1 MKGTMM
7 GHGAAA
13 ASTVCGIALMLFGK
27 SVMHSGPVGDGGMYG
42 LFGVLLIAAGGLLTI
57 VTIGL
62 WLFGTL
68 SQLFGPRAVIGAIGL
83 LVLAGYFSRPFLGRG
98 PIQAASW
105 GGDIRAGPG
114 PEHEVFGVLGT
125 GAPLL
130 LLEATEVSS
139 KGHLWFHAR
148 SDDGVEGFV
157 WGGDVCAT
165 VEWINGVHDRCPPN
179 RSAHSVG
186 HVDFGPGIPVI
197 DVVEQVHRLLPGKWR
212 SSDGEE
218 GVVEYGDQMEVD
230 MFDTTGAIFASGFW
244 AIQED
249 RSSPTNIVLRRDVRL
264 LEGSYAYGPDFGLL
278 SLDTLEFVVDWIG
291 SKPSRT
297 STYRRVR

>member
-1 MKGTMM
+1 
-7 GHGAAA
+7 
-13 ASTVCGIALMLFGK
+13 
-27 SVMHSGPVGDGGMYG
+27 
-42 LFGVLLIAAGGLLTI
+42 
-57 VTIGL
+57 
-62 WLFGTL
+62 
-68 SQLFGPRAVIGAIGL
+68 
-83 LVLAGYFSRPFLGRG
+83 
-98 PIQAASW
+98 
-105 GGDIRAGPG
+105 
-114 PEHEVFGVLGT
+114 
-125 GAPLL
+125 
-130 LLEATEVSS
+130 
-139 KGHLWFHAR
+139 
-148 SDDGVEGFV
+148 
-157 WGGDVCAT
+157 
-165 VEWINGVHDRCPPN
+165 
-179 RSAHSVG
+179 
-186 HVDFGPGIPVI
+186 
-197 DVVEQVHRLLPGKWR
+197 LPGKWR